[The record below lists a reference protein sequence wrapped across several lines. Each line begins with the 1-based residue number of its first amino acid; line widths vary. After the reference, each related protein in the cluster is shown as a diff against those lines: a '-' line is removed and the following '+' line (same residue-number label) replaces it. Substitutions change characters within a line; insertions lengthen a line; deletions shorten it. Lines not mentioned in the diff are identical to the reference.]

1 MARIEAENGYLKINL
16 APGET
21 FAKAQDDAGN
31 TEITFDSAKDAE
43 AAMDILAEVQ
53 SAVGDIYAEDAG
65 LNSPKYEKL
74 NKRCKKILAQDIV
87 MN

>member
-43 AAMDILAEVQ
+43 AAMDILAEVLCGKWLVDD
-53 SAVGDIYAEDAG
+53 SEMI
-65 LNSPKYEKL
+65 S
-74 NKRCKKILAQDIV
+74 
-87 MN
+87 

>member
-1 MARIEAENGYLKINL
+1 MARIEAENGYLKIDL

-43 AAMDILAEVQ
+43 AAMDILAEVLCGKWLE
-53 SAVGDIYAEDAG
+53 GDSEMI
-65 LNSPKYEKL
+65 S
-74 NKRCKKILAQDIV
+74 
-87 MN
+87 

>member
-1 MARIEAENGYLKINL
+1 MARIEAENGYLKKNL

-43 AAMDILAEVQ
+43 AAMDILA
-53 SAVGDIYAEDAG
+53 
-65 LNSPKYEKL
+65 
-74 NKRCKKILAQDIV
+74 
-87 MN
+87 

>member
-43 AAMDILAEVQ
+43 AAMDMLAEVLCGKWLE
-53 SAVGDIYAEDAG
+53 GDSEMI
-65 LNSPKYEKL
+65 S
-74 NKRCKKILAQDIV
+74 
-87 MN
+87 